1 MNLEFMLLAKTGTYV
16 YRDGKLVPKHLAAP
30 KGSGRI
36 RGVISDTMDALIH
49 PCTGKL
55 MDSKSEFRKI
65 TRAKG
70 GVEVGN
76 ERLVDRR
83 HESGMDSN
91 TRKADISQAMREL
104 GI

>member
-1 MNLEFMLLAKTGTYV
+1 MSKTGTWV

-30 KGSGRI
+30 RGSGRI

-55 MDSKSEFRKI
+55 MDSKSQFRRVTK
-65 TRAKG
+65 AKG
-70 GVEVGN
+70 GIEVGN
-76 ERLVDRR
+76 EVLKDTRTCTELDSASRR
-83 HESGMDSN
+83 
-91 TRKADISQAMREL
+91 KDIAAAMEQL